1 MCEPARRPEGALPV
15 HDCNHILRRLAN
27 SFAETLWP
35 TRCVGCDDPG
45 TLLCAACDAG
55 LDRIDQRIA
64 CPRCG
69 APWGRVICTQCPAPG
84 ATDRDERP
92 LPAPFPF
99 AAARAAASFSGA
111 ARELVLAYKDGGERR
126 LDEILAREICRAVRG
141 SWRIR
146 LPDDVEAH
154 LDPAPDWTSGLDAVV
169 GVPATPE
176 ALRRRGFD
184 HVGCIVG
191 LVAADLDLPDVAALS
206 SGKSADQ
213 RVLSAEAR
221 RENRAGVFTLRED
234 VAGARVLLLDDVMT
248 TGATASAAS
257 ELLLDGGAE
266 SVHVAVFARVW

>member
-1 MCEPARRPEGALPV
+1 M
-15 HDCNHILRRLAN
+15 HDCTHILRGLAN

-45 TLLCAACDAG
+45 TLLCAACDAA
-55 LDRIDQRIA
+55 LERIDQRIA

-99 AAARAAASFSGA
+99 AAARAATSFSGV
-111 ARELVLAYKDGGERR
+111 ARELVLAYKDAGERR
-126 LDEILAREICRAVRG
+126 LDAILAGEICRAVRG

-146 LPDDVEAH
+146 LPADVEVGLA
-154 LDPAPDWTSGLDAVV
+154 PAPDWSRGLDAVV
-169 GVPATPE
+169 GVPASPE

-184 HVGCIVG
+184 HIGRIAC
-191 LVAADLDLPDVAALS
+191 LVAADLGLPDLAALS

-213 RVLSAEAR
+213 RLLSPEAR
-221 RENRAGVFTLRED
+221 RANRAGAFALRAD

-248 TGATASAAS
+248 TGATAAAAS
-257 ELLLDGGAE
+257 ELLLAGGAE